1 MEGLLFLVKEC
12 MERSMKMEEM
22 KIQFDHVSLEP
33 SRQIGLHQQ
42 STWELSYIIKGAGRR
57 IVGDKE
63 DPFKSGDIVLVPPD
77 TTHCWEFEDEGTLIE
92 NVTVL
97 FSTEFM
103 YALSDNFYDLKEI
116 MGRLIHIDSALMLLG
131 RTRQSVAN
139 ILRRMCEEEDDM
151 RTVSFFQILVLIGKS
166 AELSA
171 AGKENR
177 ETNAERM
184 LKNIKL
190 FVTCNFRRESSIGDI
205 AAYVGMNRSAV
216 CTFFRRN
223 EGETIGKYK
232 NELRLD
238 EARRLLASSAFSI
251 QEICYKS
258 GFRDVAHFCRT
269 FRKITGTSPS
279 EYRKKSKY
287 ELTQI
292 DADF

>member
-1 MEGLLFLVKEC
+1 
-12 MERSMKMEEM
+12 
-22 KIQFDHVSLEP
+22 
-33 SRQIGLHQQ
+33 
-42 STWELSYIIKGAGRR
+42 
-57 IVGDKE
+57 
-63 DPFKSGDIVLVPPD
+63 
-77 TTHCWEFEDEGTLIE
+77 
-92 NVTVL
+92 
-97 FSTEFM
+97 
-103 YALSDNFYDLKEI
+103 

-205 AAYVGMNRSAV
+205 AAYVRHESIGGFARSFAEM
-216 CTFFRRN
+216 R
-223 EGETIGKYK
+223 GKTIGKYK